1 MTAKGRLIRNTV
13 IAVAAVAVL
22 GGGYYFAQNW
32 TPDSDK
38 ESKTE
43 DTKTETKA
51 ELVYILSED
60 SENVSSIHIKNPSAE
75 YDIIKTKDG
84 ENDTYTISGIPET
97 ELNKLSLSSAVA
109 SLSKPAASKTITH
122 DISKAA
128 EFGIGDASAQ
138 YTLKKNSGDTVTVL
152 LGDKVPTGGAI
163 T

>member
-38 ESKTE
+38 ESKAE

-60 SENVSSIHIKNPSAE
+60 SENISSVHIKNPNAE

-84 ENDTYTISGIPET
+84 DNDTYTIPGMPEA
-97 ELNKLSLSSAVA
+97 ELNKLSLSSAVT
-109 SLSKPAASKTITH
+109 SL
-122 DISKAA
+122 
-128 EFGIGDASAQ
+128 
-138 YTLKKNSGDTVTVL
+138 
-152 LGDKVPTGGAI
+152 
-163 T
+163 